1 MKLSEIKITPILESI
16 QLLDIPDE
24 EYFSEKYAGYI
35 SNSRLKNIDPDEE
48 GTPEKFF
55 TEVPRLY
62 SDSLY
67 FGSAVHELVLQP
79 DAFYLVEDV
88 DRPTAKAG
96 YMADE
101 LYNPSGVTPTDDEII
116 EASSK
121 IGYYKDKMNDKRIT
135 ELRSKCNAYWRN
147 RALYEMKHTDE
158 TKTAVYLDPK
168 SRDKLK
174 VVYLLLRRIRKFKN
188 YYTLKVC
195 LKNQLLE
202 MRPLS

>member
-88 DRPTAKAG
+88 DRPTAKDAVN
-96 YMADE
+96 AKKIEKLLTQTKAFTRDE
-101 LYNPSGVTPTDDEII
+101 FSFTKHLLSLLGIFN
-116 EASSK
+116 SK
-121 IGYYKDKMNDKRIT
+121 IFFT
-135 ELRSKCNAYWRN
+135 
-147 RALYEMKHTDE
+147 
-158 TKTAVYLDPK
+158 
-168 SRDKLK
+168 
-174 VVYLLLRRIRKFKN
+174 LLLSLYLFSLCISLIN
-188 YYTLKVC
+188 
-195 LKNQLLE
+195 
-202 MRPLS
+202 